1 MLMGEFPH
9 NMDAKG
15 RVTIPVRFREDLGDR
30 FYVTKGLDG
39 CLFVFSPV
47 RWERLVEKM
56 ASLPIANA
64 HSLQRFFFSSAADC
78 APDSQGRVLI
88 PQNLREYAGLQ
99 KEVTVIGVSGRVEIW
114 DKQRW
119 KEYNGE
125 LTSESIAEAMEDLG
139 F

>member
-1 MLMGEFPH
+1 MTGTYEH
-9 NMDAKG
+9 SIDAKG
-15 RVTIPVRFREDLGDR
+15 RLFIPAKLREKLGSS
-30 FYVTKGLDG
+30 FIITKGLDG
-39 CLFVFSPV
+39 CLFVYSAEAWDV
-47 RWERLVEKM
+47 LEEKINQ
-56 ASLPIANA
+56 LPMSRSRN
-64 HSLQRFFFSSAADC
+64 LQRFFFSSAADC

-114 DKQRW
+114 DKRRW
-119 KEYNGE
+119 QEYNGE

>member
-1 MLMGEFPH
+1 MHGEFEH
-9 NMDAKG
+9 NIDAKG
-15 RVTIPVRFREDLGDR
+15 RLFIPAKLREKLGSS
-30 FYVTKGLDG
+30 FIITKGLDG
-39 CLFVFSPV
+39 CLFVYSAEAWDV
-47 RWERLVEKM
+47 LEEKINQ
-56 ASLPIANA
+56 LPMSRSRN
-64 HSLQRFFFSSAADC
+64 LQRFFFSSAADC

-114 DKQRW
+114 DKRRW
-119 KEYNGE
+119 QEYNGE

>member
-1 MLMGEFPH
+1 MRGEFEH
-9 NMDAKG
+9 NIDAKG
-15 RVTIPVRFREDLGDR
+15 RLFIPAKLREKLGGS
-30 FYVTKGLDG
+30 FIITKGLDG
-39 CLFVFSPV
+39 CLFVYSAEAWDV
-47 RWERLVEKM
+47 LEEKINQ
-56 ASLPIANA
+56 LPMSRSRN
-64 HSLQRFFFSSAADC
+64 LQRIFKTSAADC